1 MSQRKP
7 TGAVGSPMDDSLA
20 TVRVVVTDT
29 RAARIPHTGR
39 RLVSSQS
46 DAFVPT
52 QRRPGSQARNGT
64 YSLRACARS
73 AVPRRRT
80 APIVCALARGLRCR
94 DEERHLYGTLR
105 VLPAHQPRKK
115 NARRQEPYDA
125 RADGQELRSALKIVV
140 GQDGP
145 RHAQNDQGHAAHGED
160 AHELVELHAAG
171 CTHSGWL
178 SITYR
183 MLRQVAAD

>member
-64 YSLRACARS
+64 YSLRAGARS

-94 DEERHLYGTLR
+94 DEERHLPGACGCFGRLLETVQCRLYGK
-105 VLPAHQPRKK
+105 VGCIALPARGRLVSREGVVDRSFDVRLAPQRQGLQLVGHPEVFVLAMRIPGDEPAQ
-115 NARRQEPYDA
+115 RR
-125 RADGQELRSALKIVV
+125 LL
-140 GQDGP
+140 QDL
-145 RHAQNDQGHAAHGED
+145 DQ
-160 AHELVELHAAG
+160 
-171 CTHSGWL
+171 
-178 SITYR
+178 
-183 MLRQVAAD
+183 

>member
-52 QRRPGSQARNGT
+52 QRRPGAATKNGT
-64 YSLRACARS
+64 YSLRAGARS

-94 DEERHLYGTLR
+94 DEERHLSGVASRAGDLYPDEMAALAIHRELHRHTLVDVLAALSRDGT
-105 VLPAHQPRKK
+105 P
-115 NARRQEPYDA
+115 EDA
-125 RADGQELRSALKIVV
+125 RWPGTKNLGCSCGPHIRLDIGFRVPTIRFVV
-140 GQDGP
+140 KVP
-145 RHAQNDQGHAAHGED
+145 H
-160 AHELVELHAAG
+160 
-171 CTHSGWL
+171 T
-178 SITYR
+178 
-183 MLRQVAAD
+183 